1 MYVVNNVRVHKLE
14 LVKINLRTPL
24 PPSPPPYVCIHRRVS
39 VTYLNAAPIISRLDS
54 WDEEDKE
61 QTPRFHIPFRK
72 SHLVKKTNP
81 SHRNFSG
88 HFLVHDNKPHQPK
101 QTPYILIPYRSSH
114 CPNHIDTMVAFSFPF
129 SWTNLWAGE
138 GEGGSTFQA
147 KTSRRRPW
155 SWAHSAPP
163 ISSIVA
169 ALMSVDVAMAKG
181 RFPNGSLFTP
191 GRGES
196 FLAEG

>member
-1 MYVVNNVRVHKLE
+1 
-14 LVKINLRTPL
+14 
-24 PPSPPPYVCIHRRVS
+24 
-39 VTYLNAAPIISRLDS
+39 
-54 WDEEDKE
+54 
-61 QTPRFHIPFRK
+61 
-72 SHLVKKTNP
+72 
-81 SHRNFSG
+81 
-88 HFLVHDNKPHQPK
+88 
-101 QTPYILIPYRSSH
+101 
-114 CPNHIDTMVAFSFPF
+114 MVAFSFLF
-129 SWTNLWAGE
+129 SWTNLGAGE
-138 GEGGSTFQA
+138 GEGGSSFQA

-196 FLAEG
+196 FLAEGWDFKREA